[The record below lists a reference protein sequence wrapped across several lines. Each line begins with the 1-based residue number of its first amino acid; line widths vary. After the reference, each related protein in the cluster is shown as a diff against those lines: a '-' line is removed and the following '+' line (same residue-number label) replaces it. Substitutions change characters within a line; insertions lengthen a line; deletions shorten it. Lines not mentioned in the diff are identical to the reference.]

1 MRKQQQLILGLSG
14 PPRSGKDTIAKF
26 LCELLPGVAIRR
38 MSAPLKHIALGF
50 VPVEQRKLLEES
62 KDNPLNSIG
71 TTYRDLQIG
80 VWILGRDLMGEDW
93 LGYQLLHS
101 ISLCHARLIIV
112 PDFGRESEVAVL
124 LHEGL
129 LVKQLRISRPGTT
142 FEGDS
147 REDFKIPGPSN
158 SREVRNDG
166 TLTDLRYII
175 EQLVPWL
182 EERPVRSTEAG
193 THPDEEPLPA
203 A

>member
-1 MRKQQQLILGLSG
+1 MKQQLILGLSG

-26 LCELLPGVAIRR
+26 ICDLLPGTAIRR
-38 MSAPLKHIALGF
+38 MSQPLKHISTLFIPPPERDAL
-50 VPVEQRKLLEES
+50 EARKDEALNLL
-62 KDNPLNSIG
+62 G

-80 VWILGRDLMGEDW
+80 TWILGRDLMGEDW
-93 LGYQLLHS
+93 LGYQLLHA
-101 ISLCHARLIIV
+101 IGLCHARLIIV

-158 SREVRNDG
+158 SREVKNDG
-166 TLTDLRYII
+166 TLTDLRYTI

-182 EERPVRSTEAG
+182 EEQKRQPD
-193 THPDEEPLPA
+193 THSSEEPVTTT
-203 A
+203 